1 MHTYNPDSQEA
12 EIRRSIQIR
21 DQPGLHREFKSR
33 VGYIEK
39 AFLTSPQCKK
49 ETVRAGV
56 IAK

>member
-12 EIRRSIQIR
+12 EIRRSVQIR

-39 AFLTSPQCKK
+39 PSLLSPSARKK
-49 ETVRAGV
+49 QLGLGS
-56 IAK
+56 